1 MQPML
6 CVRVRDTCACDL
18 CVCAVCARACVY
30 ARARVRALR
39 CVPCAWPW
47 LEARLSAFL
56 TDFFLA
62 PVEDSAIEPA
72 MEPRREEGAR
82 GEEGASDRGEEG
94 ASDRGEEAASDRGE
108 EGASDWAR
116 AGTWKA

>member
-1 MQPML
+1 MGKRPFL
-6 CVRVRDTCACDL
+6 RSRTRVYTAVGLSAVRRGATGCG
-18 CVCAVCARACVY
+18 
-30 ARARVRALR
+30 RALR

-62 PVEDSAIEPA
+62 PVDDSAIEPA

-94 ASDRGEEAASDRGE
+94 ASDRGEE
-108 EGASDWAR
+108 GASDWAR
-116 AGTWKA
+116 AGGWKA